1 MVTINTNIASLQ
13 AQEAMRKV
21 NVDLEKSMERLSSG
35 LRINSASDDAAGLA
49 ISNRMEAQVRGL
61 QAAIKNANDG
71 ISLTQTAEGAMQE
84 ISNILQRM
92 RELALQASNDANNDT
107 DRAYLQAEVSQLSEE
122 IDRISSTTQFNT
134 RNILDGSYQN
144 MTFHIGANSN
154 QSVDIGIGDMSAST
168 LGVASGSTVSSTS
181 TTSTTTV
188 SGVTASGT
196 GAAATVMN
204 ITFPDDGS
212 LDLVITD
219 TTNGQTATIAG
230 LALELDNDA
239 VMETFIETVEK
250 TLAETAVDTTV
261 SGNSSLATLTTT
273 GTLGTDFTD
282 TDNYD
287 KLKFAIQ
294 IGDTAIKNIDLL
306 ERIVDT
312 GSINSVTGG
321 DIVTALQAEL
331 ESKYDDSLT
340 VTLAS
345 NEIVITD
352 AQGRS
357 INVTQGNG
365 TGHLFGTDA
374 NNVDAPI
381 TTVAST
387 SNAVSASMTGNVLTL
402 THTQGGKIDL
412 SGFDFQNTEVGA
424 STEYVTVDVVTDAH
438 AEQRDPM
445 KLANAAISSSAVTAQ
460 GIVDDTS
467 INIELSDVFF
477 DGSTAAYTFNVTDG
491 DGNDALTV
499 SAVNFHESVDDDTI
513 LTALRAGIQT
523 GYDDL
528 EVGYSNGTIT
538 VTSTDGRHLSVE
550 GFSSSVGSA
559 RVVEASGGVSST
571 LASSTELA
579 SSVKLSLGNFIGNGT
594 IATDG
599 TLAFNFLDDAVEAN
613 LTFDFTLDNANT
625 TTGAAFASH
634 LEARLQSM
642 ISAMTVSFAAGTD
655 LGVYGPT
662 ESDKISVTY
671 LGDTNEILI
680 QHTGGRAFSFG
691 ASGGGNMDDV
701 YFFDGARQAVASA
714 NDTNVLNTSSLVFQG
729 DIQNVTEAALAF
741 NQDVLGGIKFS
752 LDGVALSSTSVN
764 YVFGVT
770 TFVGS
775 TLENALDTMMDTLNA
790 TEYGEPYSYQFDEA
804 NRTISFLNADAREIT
819 LTGFFSSEDTAA
831 ATWTPASGQGSSATV
846 EYIEKVTAV
855 AATGVSA
862 DETEVAIQ
870 FGGDDIYS
878 LVLGDGTNSY
888 TLANT
893 VLDISDANSRS
904 AFVSALETAVA
915 GSNIDVA
922 MNSIGALSLTDSS
935 GGIISLQSFS
945 SVMGNS
951 ATFTP
956 ATGQGDAYVADG
968 RSAISSSSTV
978 SSSSSSATGST
989 SSVSQMD
996 ISTQDGAEA
1005 AIAVV
1010 DQAISYILSERSN
1023 LGAVENRL
1031 NHTINNLSNI
1041 VVNTQAA
1048 RSRIEDVDFSAE
1060 TSALTKAQILQQA
1073 STAMLAQANQSKQ
1086 AVLSLLQ

>member
-92 RELALQASNDANNDT
+92 RELALQSANDANNDT
-107 DRAYLQAEVSQLSEE
+107 DRAYLQAEVSQLSDE
-122 IDRISSTTQFNT
+122 IDRIAGTTQFNT

-154 QSVDIGIGDMSAST
+154 QSVDIGIGDMSSST
-168 LGVASGSTVSSTS
+168 LGVASGSSSSVTSTS
-181 TTSTTTV
+181 TSTV

-212 LDLVITD
+212 LDLVVTD

-261 SGNSSLATLTTT
+261 SGNSSLTTLTTS

-312 GSINSVTGG
+312 GTINSVTGG

-331 ESKYDDSLT
+331 ESQYDDSLT
-340 VTLAS
+340 VTLSS

-352 AQGRS
+352 AKGRS

-387 SNAVSASMTGNVLTL
+387 ANAITASMNGNVLTL
-402 THTQGGKIDL
+402 THTQGGQIDL
-412 SGFDFQNTEVGA
+412 SGFDYQNTEVGA

-438 AEQRDPM
+438 AEQRDPL
-445 KLANAAISSSAVTAQ
+445 KLANAAISSSAVTAK
-460 GIVDDTS
+460 GVVDDTI

-491 DGNDALTV
+491 DGNNALTI

-513 LTALRAGIQT
+513 LTALRAGIQS
-523 GYDDL
+523 GYDDID
-528 EVGYSNGTIT
+528 VGYSNGVVT

-550 GFSSSVGSA
+550 GFSSSVGTA
-559 RVVEASGGVSST
+559 RVVEAGGGVSST
-571 LASSTELA
+571 LASSTELT
-579 SSVKLSLGNFIGNGT
+579 SSVRLSLGNFIGNGT
-594 IATDG
+594 IATAG
-599 TLAFNFLDDAVEAN
+599 TFAFNFLDDGIATD
-613 LTFDFTLDNANT
+613 LTFSMTLDDANT
-625 TTGAAFASH
+625 TTGAAFATR
-634 LEARLQSM
+634 LEALLQSSV
-642 ISAMTVSFAAGTD
+642 SAMTVSMVSGTN
-655 LGVYGPT
+655 LGVYGGT

-680 QHTGGRAFSFG
+680 QHSGGRAFSFG
-691 ASGGGNMDDV
+691 SDSGGNVDSN
-701 YFFDGARQAVASA
+701 YFFSDARQAVASA
-714 NDTNVLNTSSLVFQG
+714 NDTNVLTTSSLVFQG

-741 NQDVLGGIKFS
+741 NQDVLGGINFS

-790 TEYGEPYSYQFDEA
+790 TEFGEPYSYQVDEA
-804 NRTISFLNADAREIT
+804 NRSINFFNADAREIT
-819 LTGFFSSEDTAA
+819 LSGFFSSEDTAA
-831 ATWTPASGQGSSATV
+831 ATWTPAAGQGTSATI
-846 EYIEKVTAV
+846 EYIEKVTA
-855 AATGVSA
+855 AAANGVGA

-904 AFVSALETAVA
+904 AFVSALETVVA
-915 GSNIDVA
+915 GSNIEVA
-922 MNSIGALSLTDSS
+922 MNSVGALSLTDAT
-935 GGIISLQSFS
+935 GGTISLQSFS

-956 ATGQGDAYVADG
+956 ASGQGDVYVADG

-978 SSSSSSATGST
+978 TSSSSSSSST
-989 SSVSQMD
+989 SSVSQLD
-996 ISTQDGAEA
+996 ITTQDGAEA
-1005 AIAVV
+1005 AISVV
-1010 DQAISYILSERSN
+1010 DQAISYILSERSG
-1023 LGAVENRL
+1023 LGAIENRL

>member
-204 ITFPDDGS
+204 ITFPDDGDLS
-212 LDLVITD
+212 LVITD
-219 TTNGQTATIAG
+219 TTNGQAAT
-230 LALELDNDA
+230 LASLAIELDNDA

-250 TLAETAVDTTV
+250 TLAETATNTSVT
-261 SGNSSLATLTTT
+261 GNSSLATLTS
-273 GTLGTDFTD
+273 GGIVQTDFTD
-282 TDNYD
+282 VDNYD

-312 GSINSVTGG
+312 GDISIGNVTGNE
-321 DIVTALQAEL
+321 IALAMQSEL
-331 ESKYDDSLT
+331 QSQYDDSLT
-340 VTLAS
+340 VTIAS
-345 NEIVITD
+345 AEFVITD
-352 AQGRS
+352 AKGRS

-381 TTVAST
+381 TTVGST
-387 SNAVSASMTGNVLTL
+387 ANAVSASMTGNVLTL

-412 SGFDFQNTEVGA
+412 SGFNFQNTEVGA
-424 STEYVTVDVVTDAH
+424 STEFVTVDVVTDAH

-445 KLANAAISSSAVTAQ
+445 NLANTPISSSAVTAR

-467 INIELSDVFF
+467 INIELSDVFYN
-477 DGSTAAYTFNVTDG
+477 GSAAQYTFKVTDG
-491 DGNDALTV
+491 DGNTAI
-499 SAVNFHESVDDDTI
+499 SVNMDFHESIDDDTI
-513 LTALRAGIQT
+513 LSNLRSKIVS
-523 GYDDL
+523 GYDDI
-528 EVGYSNGTIT
+528 EVNYSNGTIT

-550 GFSSSVGSA
+550 GFSSSVGTA
-559 RVVEASGGVSST
+559 RVVEASGGVSSI
-571 LASSTELA
+571 LASSTELP
-579 SSVKLSLGNFIGNGT
+579 SSVRLSLGNFIGGASLN
-594 IATDG
+594 TDG
-599 TLAFNFLDDAVEAN
+599 TMVFNFLDDISAETTFSLDMNATNAATGSAFATELQNKLQAHVSGMSVNFNGANIGDYGAVEKA
-613 LTFDFTLDNANT
+613 
-625 TTGAAFASH
+625 
-634 LEARLQSM
+634 
-642 ISAMTVSFAAGTD
+642 
-655 LGVYGPT
+655 
-662 ESDKISVTY
+662 KISVTY

-680 QHTGGRAFSFG
+680 QHTGGRAFSIG
-691 ASGGGNMDDV
+691 VDTGGRIDSN
-701 YFFDGARQAVASA
+701 YFFDGSRNEIATA
-714 NDTNVLNTSSLVFQG
+714 NDSNVLNTSSLVFQG

-741 NQDVLGGIKFS
+741 NQNVLGNFNFS
-752 LDGVALSSTSVN
+752 LDGVQLTSSVD

-770 TFVGS
+770 DFAGS
-775 TLENALDTMMDTLNA
+775 NLESQLDAMMDTLNA
-790 TEYGEPYSYQFDEA
+790 TEFGEPYSYRFDEA
-804 NRTISFLNADAREIT
+804 NRAITFFNADAREIT
-819 LTGFFSSEDTAA
+819 LTGFISDEDTVA

-855 AATGVSA
+855 AANGVSA
-862 DETEVAIQ
+862 VETEVAIQ

-904 AFVSALETAVA
+904 AFVSALETALA

-935 GGIISLQSFS
+935 GGTISLQSFS

-956 ATGQGDAYVADG
+956 ATGQGDVYVADG
-968 RSAISSSSTV
+968 RSAISSSTTV